1 MSSERV
7 NKQPDD
13 ALSSVSAAWYFSGAI
28 MVLFALA
35 FYILG
40 VVSIIS
46 KLIWKSWLP
55 SPLFLN
61 ISLVLGLWTAVQ
73 VMRQTISKRFPAG
86 RYIMTRNE
94 IMSLVAAF
102 VLMISISLVIAKF
115 TGEKLF
121 SAFHGFN
128 SSDPMQL
135 FLIAV
140 SLSLYVSI
148 MCITLKSYKT
158 LYATI
163 MSVCICILL
172 FIFYTEDGWKANGV
186 FNCFIFPSMIMINA
200 LTSMKQF
207 KKIYPVIGKQDQGKT
222 STE

>member
-1 MSSERV
+1 MSSEKV

-13 ALSSVSAAWYFSGAI
+13 ALSSVSAAWFFSGAI
-28 MVLFALA
+28 MVLFALS

-40 VVSIIS
+40 VASIIS

-73 VMRQTISKRFPAG
+73 ILRQTILKRFPSS
-86 RYIMTRNE
+86 RYKMTRNE
-94 IMSLVAAF
+94 IISLVAAV
-102 VLMISISLVIAKF
+102 VLMISISLVIARF

-121 SAFHGFN
+121 SAVHGFN
-128 SSDPMQL
+128 NSDPLQL

-140 SLSLYVSI
+140 CLSLYVSV
-148 MCITLKSYKT
+148 MCIMLKGYKT

-163 MSVCICILL
+163 MSVIICILL
-172 FIFYTEDGWKANGV
+172 FTFYSEDGWKANGV
-186 FNCFIFPSMIMINA
+186 LQCFIFPSMIMINA

-207 KKIYPVIGKQDQGKT
+207 KKTYPIIGTQNE
-222 STE
+222 S